1 MKKLTNI
8 KQKNLKKGIIKKHN
22 NEKKTWNKLNNKLRN
37 NLNQFQN
44 NNKKKNWK
52 IHQTK
57 KINKT
62 DPPNHFPWVW
72 IISENKH
79 QQKRPT
85 TLIRTPHSSL
95 LIHL

>member
-22 NEKKTWNKLNNKLRN
+22 NEKTPWNKLNNKLRN

-44 NNKKKNWK
+44 NNKKKTEN
-52 IHQTK
+52 TPNK

-95 LIHL
+95 WIHL